1 MAGEDNEELMRNEY
15 AAAFEQRMMNLFEKL
30 GERVEAE
37 AEESR
42 RRTEELRHRAEE
54 TQRNI
59 DFIVQQQAQFVVDIQ
74 KLGEAQTRTDS
85 IVERLATATLRRSED
100 AVGEVRNLEVKMEAL
115 VDSHIRLSDAQQRI
129 TDAHEKMAEAHKETD
144 ERLNAF
150 IATVERIISERR
162 NGGEG
167 L

>member
-1 MAGEDNEELMRNEY
+1 MAEEENEEFMRNEY

-37 AEESR
+37 TEESR

-59 DFIVQQQAQFVVDIQ
+59 DFIVKQQAQFVVDIQ

-85 IVERLATATLRRSED
+85 IVERLATATLRRFEV
-100 AVGEVRNLEVKMEAL
+100 AEGEVRNFEVKMEAL
-115 VDSHIRLSDAQQRI
+115 VDSHIRLS
-129 TDAHEKMAEAHKETD
+129 DAHEKMAEAHKETD
-144 ERLNAF
+144 ERLNTF
-150 IATVERIISERR
+150 IATVERIISARR
-162 NGGEG
+162 NGGGRGEEKSE
-167 L
+167 